1 MSDHAGGT
9 SQELGQAYFLDLL
22 GDAYNGLGRYDEAI
36 VALSEA
42 AAAFTQHD
50 AQCAHAVCL
59 FKIAQSHLA
68 LAQGEQAIR
77 SARYPDPSLPT
88 QSCPPGGSDCP
99 GRLGPRAT
107 GSLKIRYWR
116 RSRRPPGDAGRI
128 GPGSCDRC
136 PTGKG

>member
-1 MSDHAGGT
+1 MSMSDHGGGA

-42 AAAFTQHD
+42 AAAFGQHG

-68 LAQGEQAIR
+68 MSHGEQATRLLEECLPIFGELQL
-77 SARYPDPSLPT
+77 PDHEQETLRALD
-88 QSCPPGGSDCP
+88 SC
-99 GRLGPRAT
+99 RAAT
-107 GSLKIRYWR
+107 G
-116 RSRRPPGDAGRI
+116 
-128 GPGSCDRC
+128 
-136 PTGKG
+136 

>member
-42 AAAFTQHD
+42 AAAFTQHGVP
-50 AQCAHAVCL
+50 CAHAVCL

-68 LAQGEQAIR
+68 MAQGEQAIR
-77 SARYPDPSLPT
+77 YLEQCLPIFREL
-88 QSCPPGGSDCP
+88 QLPEHEEEALRALKGC
-99 GRLGPRAT
+99 RAT
-107 GSLKIRYWR
+107 
-116 RSRRPPGDAGRI
+116 I
-128 GPGSCDRC
+128 G
-136 PTGKG
+136 